1 MRKPLFTSMFL
12 VLLIFTVAALALA
25 QGGRTQIKTLPLG
38 KIAHLSTVEVMIN
51 NSGPYSF
58 VLDTGAGI
66 NVLNEKLA
74 ETLKLSVVGS
84 VELGSPMGDKPSLS
98 DQHSLGSLAIGDV
111 VFEDVLV
118 VSMDLDGPFR
128 GLKAPDGILAA
139 AALEGHV
146 ITINYPQ
153 DYMTLQK
160 GTLPPADGLK
170 ILEYDGTN
178 TVPHLEVSVG
188 GKAVEVALDSGAPHG
203 ISLPMNLSDELP
215 LEGSPKVVGRGRTV
229 DAEFEILSSKLVGDF
244 QLGEM
249 KLANPNINFNRKAP
263 YGNIGIQILGD
274 YSVAI
279 DCSNQ
284 RISFSPE
291 PGAKVAEG
299 KAGGPKRMVRKRSG
313 KQSYG
318 IQLTG
323 IVGDE
328 LEVLGTSAG
337 LPAEIAGLLVGD
349 KIKAMNGKQLKS
361 ISGEERVK
369 ALRGSPLVL
378 LVDRNGEEV
387 ELTLGFD
394 K

>member
-1 MRKPLFTSMFL
+1 M
-12 VLLIFTVAALALA
+12 
-25 QGGRTQIKTLPLG
+25 G

-188 GKAVEVALDSGAPHG
+188 GKTVEVALDSGAPHG